1 MSALRCFATALALAA
16 AVPAGAQAPAVRFG
30 VVGDMPYNALEEPG
44 FEQLLKAFDAEPFD
58 FVVHLGDFKSGSSD
72 CSDALF
78 DARRRQFDAAAH
90 PFVYTPGDNE
100 WTDCTRLLAGRHDPL
115 ERLARLRA
123 LFAPP
128 GVTLGRRTLKVERQE
143 AYPENARWAVGP
155 AVFATFNMPG
165 PDNNARAMP
174 DEARARNIAN
184 LAWLRELFAAARTR
198 GVCCVALFTQA
209 NVFGGFPGPPA
220 PYEAFR
226 PFIGALAREV
236 AAFTGA
242 VLFVNG
248 DTHFHRIDRPLRD
261 PQTGKPVPNLTRLET
276 YGSPVVHGLAV
287 SILPEAGDDRFR
299 IEPFPVSR
307 APSGAQ

>member
-1 MSALRCFATALALAA
+1 MSALRGCAAALALAA
-16 AVPAGAQAPAVRFG
+16 AGLAGAQAPAVRFG

-58 FVVHLGDFKSGSSD
+58 FIVHIGDFKSGSSD

-78 DARRRQFDAAAH
+78 EARRRQFDAVAH

-100 WTDCTRLLAGRHDPL
+100 WTDCARLLAGRHDPL
-115 ERLARLRA
+115 ERLAQLRA
-123 LFAPP
+123 LFAPA
-128 GVTLGRRTLKVERQE
+128 GATLGRRKLKVERQD

-174 DEARARNIAN
+174 EEARARNAAN
-184 LAWLRELFAAARTR
+184 LAWLRELFAAARAR
-198 GVCCVALFTQA
+198 KACCVALFTQA

-220 PYEAFR
+220 PHEAFR
-226 PFIGALAREV
+226 PFIDALARAVV
-236 AAFTGA
+236 AFPGA

-248 DTHFHRIDRPLRD
+248 DTHFHRIDRPLRE
-261 PQTGKPVPNLTRLET
+261 PQTGRPVPNLTRLET

-287 SILPEAGDDRFR
+287 SVLTDDGESRFR
-299 IEPFPVSR
+299 IEPFPPSR